1 MARGILLIED
11 EQVLAKNI
19 KRYLERHGYEMLLA
33 ETATEGIR
41 LFNQSEV
48 DLVLLDL
55 NLPDRHGLK
64 VLDELRQRNSRVIVV
79 CITGHG
85 SVQTAVEAM
94 KGGAYDYLTK
104 PIVLSELKILI
115 DKAFGQERLE
125 SALNYYNSHAG
136 FVSRTSLAPSLD
148 RLIGESPIMVQLR
161 ERIGAIVEAERSLV
175 EGTPPAVLI
184 RGETG
189 TGKELVARALHI
201 EGARRNAPFIEL
213 NCAALPMQLLE
224 SELFGYERGAFTDA
238 KERKIGLVES
248 AHGGTLFLDEIGDV
262 EIPVQLKL
270 LKLLEDRQVRRVG
283 GVRDRVVDVR
293 FISATNRP
301 LEGLMRLGTF
311 RSDLYYR
318 LRVVTIDVP
327 PLRAR
332 TGDAELLAKHFLAMH
347 QRRYGRSGMRFS
359 DCALERIRK
368 HVWPGNVRE
377 LRNAVEQAILSTPG
391 DVIEEQNLG
400 IVSVNQ
406 INADVNMATL
416 DDYEM
421 SDMTAGLEP
430 SRPGGGTLDEVER
443 SLIGR
448 ALEQSQ
454 GNVTRAAKILGISR
468 DTLRYR
474 IEKHKLV

>member
-11 EQVLAKNI
+11 EQVFAKNI
-19 KRYLERHGYEMLLA
+19 KRYLERQGYETLLA
-33 ETATEGIR
+33 KTAAEGIR

-64 VLDELRQRNSRVIVV
+64 LLDELRQRNSRVIVV
-79 CITGHG
+79 CMTGHG

-115 DKAFGQERLE
+115 DKAFRQERLE
-125 SALNYYNSHAG
+125 SALNYYNSGAG
-136 FVSRTSLAPSLD
+136 PAPGLES
-148 RLIGESPIMVQLR
+148 LIGESPAMVLLR
-161 ERIGAIVEAERSLV
+161 ERIGAIVEAERNLLD
-175 EGTPPAVLI
+175 GMPPAVLI

-189 TGKELVARALHI
+189 AGKELVARALHMQ
-201 EGARRNAPFIEL
+201 GSRRNAPFIEL
-213 NCAALPMQLLE
+213 NCAALPMELLE

-238 KERKIGLVES
+238 KERRIGLVES

-301 LEGLMRLGTF
+301 LEELIRLGTF

-318 LRVVTIDVP
+318 LRVVTIHVP

-347 QRRYGRSGMRFS
+347 ERRYGRSGMRFS

-368 HVWPGNVRE
+368 HVWLGNVRE

-391 DVIEEQNLG
+391 DIIEEQNLG
-400 IVSVNQ
+400 IVSLNQ
-406 INADVNMATL
+406 INADMNMPAFDAYEMPDMAT
-416 DDYEM
+416 
-421 SDMTAGLEP
+421 GLEP
-430 SRPGGGTLDEVER
+430 SLPSGGTLDEVER

-474 IEKHKLV
+474 IEKHKIV

>member
-19 KRYLERHGYEMLLA
+19 KRYLERHGYETLLA
-33 ETATEGIR
+33 DTAAAGIR

-85 SVQTAVEAM
+85 SVQTAVDAM

-125 SALNYYNSHAG
+125 SALSYYNSHAG
-136 FVSRTSLAPSLD
+136 AAPRLD
-148 RLIGESPIMVQLR
+148 SLIGESPPMVQLR
-161 ERIGAIVEAERSLV
+161 ERIAAIVEAERNLV
-175 EGTPPAVLI
+175 DGTPPAVLI

-189 TGKELVARALHI
+189 AGKELVARALHI
-201 EGARRNAPFIEL
+201 EGSRRNAPFIEL

-238 KERKIGLVES
+238 KERKMGLVES

-301 LEGLMRLGTF
+301 LEELIRLGRF

-332 TGDAELLAKHFLAMH
+332 AGDAELLAKYFLALH
-347 QRRYGRSGMRFS
+347 ERRYGRSGMRFS
-359 DCALERIRK
+359 EGALERIRK
-368 HVWPGNVRE
+368 HVWLGNVRE
-377 LRNAVEQAILSTPG
+377 LRNAVEQAILSTQG
-391 DVIEEQNLG
+391 GVIEEQNLG
-400 IVSVNQ
+400 IVSTCQ
-406 INADVNMATL
+406 INPDLKMGPL
-416 DDYEM
+416 D
-421 SDMTAGLEP
+421 AGETGAMLAGPEP
-430 SRPGGGTLDEVER
+430 LQHVPGTLDEVER
-443 SLIGR
+443 SLISR
-448 ALEQSQ
+448 ALDQSQ
-454 GNVTRAAKILGISR
+454 GNVTRAARILGISR

-474 IEKHKLV
+474 IEKYKIV

>member
-19 KRYLERHGYEMLLA
+19 KRYLERQGYETLLA
-33 ETATEGIR
+33 ETAAEGIR

-64 VLDELRQRNSRVIVV
+64 VLDDLRQRNSRVIVV
-79 CITGHG
+79 CMTGHG
-85 SVQTAVEAM
+85 SVKTAVEAM
-94 KGGAYDYLTK
+94 KGGACDYLTK

-125 SALNYYNSHAG
+125 GALNYYNLRAG
-136 FVSRTSLAPSLD
+136 VAPSLD
-148 RLIGESPIMVQLR
+148 SLIGESPVMVQLR
-161 ERIGAIVEAERSLV
+161 ERIGAIVEAERNLV
-175 EGTPPAVLI
+175 DGTPPAVLI

-201 EGARRNAPFIEL
+201 EGSRRNAPFIEL

-248 AHGGTLFLDEIGDV
+248 AHGGTLFLDEIGDI

-270 LKLLEDRQVRRVG
+270 LKVLEDRQVRRVG

-301 LEGLMRLGTF
+301 LEELIRLGKF

-332 TGDAELLAKHFLAMH
+332 TGDAELLARHFLAMH
-347 QRRYGRSGMRFS
+347 ERRYGRSRMRFS
-359 DCALERIRK
+359 DRALERIRN
-368 HVWPGNVRE
+368 HTWPGNVRE
-377 LRNAVEQAILSTPG
+377 LCNAVEQAILSTPD

-400 IVSVNQ
+400 IVS
-406 INADVNMATL
+406 
-416 DDYEM
+416 
-421 SDMTAGLEP
+421 
-430 SRPGGGTLDEVER
+430 
-443 SLIGR
+443 
-448 ALEQSQ
+448 
-454 GNVTRAAKILGISR
+454 
-468 DTLRYR
+468 
-474 IEKHKLV
+474 

>member
-19 KRYLERHGYEMLLA
+19 KRYLERQGYETLLA
-33 ETATEGIR
+33 ETAAEGIR

-64 VLDELRQRNSRVIVV
+64 VLDDLRQRNSRVIVV
-79 CITGHG
+79 CMTGHG
-85 SVQTAVEAM
+85 NVKTAVEAM

-125 SALNYYNSHAG
+125 GALNYYNLRAG
-136 FVSRTSLAPSLD
+136 VAPSLD
-148 RLIGESPIMVQLR
+148 SLIGESPVMVRLR
-161 ERIGAIVEAERSLV
+161 QRIGAIVQAERNLV
-175 EGTPPAVLI
+175 DGTPPAVLI

-189 TGKELVARALHI
+189 AGKELVARALHI
-201 EGARRNAPFIEL
+201 EGSRRNAPFIEL

-248 AHGGTLFLDEIGDV
+248 AHGGTLFLDEIGDI

-270 LKLLEDRQVRRVG
+270 LKVLEDRQVRRVG

-301 LEGLMRLGTF
+301 LEELIRLGKF

-327 PLRAR
+327 PLWAR
-332 TGDAELLAKHFLAMH
+332 TGDAELLARHFLAMH
-347 QRRYGRSGMRFS
+347 ERRYGRSGMRFS
-359 DCALERIRK
+359 DRALERIRN
-368 HVWPGNVRE
+368 HTWPGNVRE
-377 LRNAVEQAILSTPG
+377 LCNAVEQAILSTPG

-400 IVSVNQ
+400 IVSGTNQ
-406 INADVNMATL
+406 INLNMNKRPLEAGKTVEMAT
-416 DDYEM
+416 
-421 SDMTAGLEP
+421 GLEP
-430 SRPGGGTLDEVER
+430 FQPGPATLDEVER

-448 ALEQSQ
+448 ALEQSR

>member
-19 KRYLERHGYEMLLA
+19 KRYLERHGYEALLA
-33 ETATEGIR
+33 ETAAEGIR
-41 LFNQSEV
+41 LFDQSEL

-55 NLPDRHGLK
+55 NLPDMHGLQ
-64 VLDELRQRNSRVIVV
+64 VLKEIRSRSSKAIVV

-94 KGGAYDYLTK
+94 KGGAYDFLTK

-136 FVSRTSLAPSLD
+136 FVSRAGAPRLD
-148 RLIGESPIMVQLR
+148 TLVGQSPSMVQLR
-161 ERIGAIVEAERSLV
+161 ERIGAIAEAERSLV

-189 TGKELVARALHI
+189 TGKELVARALHV
-201 EGARRNAPFIEL
+201 EGSRRSAPFIEL

-248 AHGGTLFLDEIGDV
+248 AHGGTLFLDEIGDI

-301 LEGLMRLGTF
+301 LEELIRLGKF
-311 RSDLYYR
+311 RADLYYR

-332 TGDAELLAKHFLAMH
+332 IGDAELLANHFLAVH
-347 QRRYGRSGMRFS
+347 ERRYARSGMRFS
-359 DCALERIRK
+359 NGALERIRK
-368 HVWPGNVRE
+368 HLWPGNVRE
-377 LRNAVEQAILSTPG
+377 LRNAVEQAILSTSG

-400 IVSVNQ
+400 IVSMNQ
-406 INADVNMATL
+406 IGTDGNGRPLEADETF
-416 DDYEM
+416 DM
-421 SDMTAGLEP
+421 STGPEAAL
-430 SRPGGGTLDEVER
+430 PGAATLDEVER

-474 IEKHKLV
+474 IEKHKIM

>member
-19 KRYLERHGYEMLLA
+19 KRYLERHGYETLLA
-33 ETATEGIR
+33 ETAAEGIR
-41 LFNQSEV
+41 LFNQSEL

-64 VLDELRQRNSRVIVV
+64 VLNELKQRNSKVIVV
-79 CITGHG
+79 CVTGHG

-125 SALNYYNSHAG
+125 GALNYYNSHAG
-136 FVSRTSLAPSLD
+136 FASRAGVAPSLD
-148 RLIGESPIMVQLR
+148 TLIGESPAMVQLR
-161 ERIGAIVEAERSLV
+161 ERIGAIVEAERNLV
-175 EGTPPAVLI
+175 DGTPPAVLI

-201 EGARRNAPFIEL
+201 EGSRRNAPFIEL

-301 LEGLMRLGTF
+301 LEELIRLGTF

-318 LRVVTIDVP
+318 LRVVTIYVP

-347 QRRYGRSGMRFS
+347 ERRYGRSDMRFS

-368 HVWPGNVRE
+368 HLWLGNVRE

-406 INADVNMATL
+406 INADMNVPAFDAYEMPDMAT
-416 DDYEM
+416 
-421 SDMTAGLEP
+421 GLEP
-430 SRPGGGTLDEVER
+430 SVPAGGTLDEVER

-474 IEKHKLV
+474 IEKHKIV

>member
-11 EQVLAKNI
+11 EQVFAKNI
-19 KRYLERHGYEMLLA
+19 KRYLERQGYETLLA
-33 ETATEGIR
+33 KTAAEGIR

-64 VLDELRQRNSRVIVV
+64 LLDELRQRNSRVIVV
-79 CITGHG
+79 CMTGHG

-115 DKAFGQERLE
+115 DKAFRQERLE
-125 SALNYYNSHAG
+125 SALNYYNSGAG
-136 FVSRTSLAPSLD
+136 PAPGLES
-148 RLIGESPIMVQLR
+148 LIGESPAMVLLR
-161 ERIGAIVEAERSLV
+161 ERIGAIVEAERNLLD
-175 EGTPPAVLI
+175 GMPPAVLI

-189 TGKELVARALHI
+189 AGKELVARALHMQ
-201 EGARRNAPFIEL
+201 GSRRNAPFIEL
-213 NCAALPMQLLE
+213 NCAALPMELLE
-224 SELFGYERGAFTDA
+224 SELFGYERGAFADA
-238 KERKIGLVES
+238 RERRIGLVES

-301 LEGLMRLGTF
+301 LEDLIRLGKF
-311 RSDLYYR
+311 RSDVYYR

-332 TGDAELLAKHFLAMH
+332 AGDAELLAKHFLAMH
-347 QRRYGRSGMRFS
+347 ERRYGRSAMRFS
-359 DCALERIRK
+359 DRALERIRK
-368 HVWPGNVRE
+368 HLWLGNVRE

-391 DVIEEQNLG
+391 EVIEEQNLG
-400 IVSVNQ
+400 IVSGANQ
-406 INADVNMATL
+406 ISLEANVRPLEAGEAVD
-416 DDYEM
+416 M
-421 SDMTAGLEP
+421 SASVEP
-430 SRPGGGTLDEVER
+430 FQPGPGTLDEVER

-454 GNVTRAAKILGISR
+454 GNVTRAAKVLGISR

>member
-11 EQVLAKNI
+11 EQVLAKNV
-19 KRYLERHGYEMLLA
+19 KRYLERHGYEALVA
-33 ETATEGIR
+33 ETAADGLR
-41 LFNQSEV
+41 LFSHSEV

-55 NLPDRHGLK
+55 NLPDKHGIK
-64 VLDELRQRNSRVIVV
+64 VLDELRQRNPRVIVV

-104 PIVLSELKILI
+104 PIVLSELKLLI

-136 FVSRTSLAPSLD
+136 TAPNLNS
-148 RLIGESPIMVQLR
+148 LIGESTAMTQLR
-161 ERIGAIVEAERSLV
+161 ARIGAIVEAERNLV
-175 EGTPPAVLI
+175 DGTPAAVLI

-189 TGKELVARALHI
+189 AGKELVARALHI
-201 EGARRNAPFIEL
+201 EGSRRNAPFIEL
-213 NCAALPMQLLE
+213 NCATLPMQLLE

-248 AHGGTLFLDEIGDV
+248 AHGGTLFLDEIGDL

-283 GVRDRVVDVR
+283 GVRDRIVDVR

-301 LEGLMRLGTF
+301 LEELIRLGKF

-318 LRVVTIDVP
+318 LRVVTIEVP

-332 TGDAELLAKHFLAMH
+332 IGDPELLAKHFLALH
-347 QRRYGRSGMRFS
+347 ERRYGRSGMRFS
-359 DCALERIRK
+359 DRALERIRK
-368 HVWPGNVRE
+368 HIWPGNVRE

-400 IVSVNQ
+400 IVCVNQ
-406 INADVNMATL
+406 INPDMNVWPLEAGEAADTVT
-416 DDYEM
+416 
-421 SDMTAGLEP
+421 GLEP
-430 SRPGGGTLDEVER
+430 LQPGPATLDEVER

-448 ALEQSQ
+448 ALERSQ
-454 GNVTRAAKILGISR
+454 GNVTRAAKILGITR

>member
-19 KRYLERHGYEMLLA
+19 KRYLERHGYETLLA
-33 ETATEGIR
+33 GTAAEGIR
-41 LFNQSEV
+41 LFDESEL
-48 DLVLLDL
+48 DLILLDL
-55 NLPDRHGLK
+55 NLPDMHGIQ
-64 VLDELRQRNSRVIVV
+64 VLNELRSHSSRAIVV

-125 SALNYYNSHAG
+125 SALSYYNSHAG
-136 FVSRTSLAPSLD
+136 FVWRAGVVPSLET
-148 RLIGESPIMVQLR
+148 LIGEAPLMVQLR
-161 ERIGAIVEAERSLV
+161 KRIGAIVEAERSLV

-189 TGKELVARALHI
+189 TGKELVARALHV
-201 EGARRNAPFIEL
+201 EGPRRNAPFIEL

-248 AHGGTLFLDEIGDV
+248 AHGGTLFLDEIGDI

-293 FISATNRP
+293 FMSATNRP
-301 LEGLMRLGTF
+301 LEELIRLGKF

-332 TGDAELLAKHFLAMH
+332 IGDAELLAKHFLALH
-347 QRRYGRSGMRFS
+347 ERRYGRSGMRFS
-359 DCALERIRK
+359 DRALERIRK
-368 HVWPGNVRE
+368 HIWPGNVRE

-400 IVSVNQ
+400 IVTMNQ
-406 INADVNMATL
+406 INLDMKVRPLEADEAVDVYT
-416 DDYEM
+416 
-421 SDMTAGLEP
+421 GFEP
-430 SRPGGGTLDEVER
+430 FLPAPGTLDEVER

-474 IEKHKLV
+474 MEKHKLV

>member
-19 KRYLERHGYEMLLA
+19 KRYLERHGYETLLA
-33 ETATEGIR
+33 GTAAEGIR
-41 LFNQSEV
+41 LFDESEL
-48 DLVLLDL
+48 DLILLDL
-55 NLPDRHGLK
+55 NLPDMHGIQ
-64 VLDELRQRNSRVIVV
+64 VLNELRSRSSRAIVV
-79 CITGHG
+79 CVTGHG

-104 PIVLSELKILI
+104 PIVLSELKVLI

-125 SALNYYNSHAG
+125 SALSYYNSHAG
-136 FVSRTSLAPSLD
+136 FVWRAGVVPSLET
-148 RLIGESPIMVQLR
+148 LIGEAPLMVQLR

-189 TGKELVARALHI
+189 TGKELVARALHV
-201 EGARRNAPFIEL
+201 EGPRRDAPFIEL
-213 NCAALPMQLLE
+213 NCAAL
-224 SELFGYERGAFTDA
+224 
-238 KERKIGLVES
+238 
-248 AHGGTLFLDEIGDV
+248 
-262 EIPVQLKL
+262 VQLKL

-301 LEGLMRLGTF
+301 LEELIRLGKF

-327 PLRAR
+327 PLRTR
-332 TGDAELLAKHFLAMH
+332 IGDAELLAKHFLAVH
-347 QRRYGRSGMRFS
+347 ERRYGRSGMRFS
-359 DCALERIRK
+359 DRALERIRK
-368 HVWPGNVRE
+368 HIWPGNVRE

-400 IVSVNQ
+400 IVAMNQ
-406 INADVNMATL
+406 INLDMKVRPLEADEAIYVST
-416 DDYEM
+416 
-421 SDMTAGLEP
+421 GFEP
-430 SRPGGGTLDEVER
+430 FLPGPGTLDEVER

-474 IEKHKLV
+474 MEKHKLV

>member
-11 EQVLAKNI
+11 EHVLAKNI
-19 KRYLERHGYEMLLA
+19 KRYLERHGYETLVA
-33 ETATEGIR
+33 ETAAEGVR
-41 LFNQSEV
+41 LFDQSEL

-55 NLPDRHGLK
+55 NLPDRHGIK
-64 VLDELRQRNSRVIVV
+64 VLDDLRHRNSKVIVI

-85 SVQTAVEAM
+85 NVQSAVDAM

-104 PIVLSELKILI
+104 PIVLSELKLLI

-125 SALNYYNSHAG
+125 SALSYYNAPAG
-136 FVSRTSLAPSLD
+136 AAPGLQFLVGEAPS
-148 RLIGESPIMVQLR
+148 MVKLR
-161 ERIGAIVEAERSLV
+161 ERIGAIVAAERNLV
-175 EGTPPAVLI
+175 DGIPPAVLI

-201 EGARRNAPFIEL
+201 EGRRRNAPFIEL
-213 NCAALPMQLLE
+213 NCAAMPMQLLE
-224 SELFGYERGAFTDA
+224 SELFGHERGAFTDA

-248 AHGGTLFLDEIGDV
+248 AHGGTLFLDEIGDI

-293 FISATNRP
+293 FVSATNRP
-301 LEGLMRLGTF
+301 LEDLIRRGQF

-332 TGDAELLAKHFLAMH
+332 AGDAELLAKHFLAIH
-347 QRRYGRSGMRFS
+347 ERRYRRTGMSFS
-359 DCALERIRK
+359 KSALARIRN

-377 LRNAVEQAILSTPG
+377 LRNAVEQAILSTSE
-391 DVIEEQNLG
+391 DVIEEENLG
-400 IVSVNQ
+400 FVAVNQ
-406 INADVNMATL
+406 KALDMNVQASGPNSMHEAAPEFAD
-416 DDYEM
+416 
-421 SDMTAGLEP
+421 SLEP
-430 SRPGGGTLDEVER
+430 FIPASGTLDEVER

-448 ALEQSQ
+448 ALDQSQ
-454 GNVTRAAKILGISR
+454 GNVTQAARILGISR

-474 IEKHKLV
+474 IEKHKLA

>member
-19 KRYLERHGYEMLLA
+19 KRYLERHGYETLLA
-33 ETATEGIR
+33 ETAAEGIR
-41 LFNQSEV
+41 LFDRSEL

-55 NLPDRHGLK
+55 NLPDMHGVQ
-64 VLDELRQRNSRVIVV
+64 VLNALRSRNSRAIVV

-85 SVQTAVEAM
+85 SVQTAVDAM

-104 PIVLSELKILI
+104 PIVLNELKILI

-136 FVSRTSLAPSLD
+136 FVSRGGVAPRLET
-148 RLIGESPIMVQLR
+148 LIGESPPMVQLR
-161 ERIGAIVEAERSLV
+161 DRIRAIVDAERGLV

-189 TGKELVARALHI
+189 TGKELVARALHV
-201 EGARRNAPFIEL
+201 EGSRRNAPFIEL

-238 KERKIGLVES
+238 RERKIGLVES
-248 AHGGTLFLDEIGDV
+248 AHSGTLFLDEIGDV

-301 LEGLMRLGTF
+301 LEELIRLGQF

-318 LRVVTIDVP
+318 LRVVTIEVP

-332 TGDAELLAKHFLAMH
+332 IGDAELLARHFLVMH
-347 QRRYGRSGMRFS
+347 GRRYGRPGMRFS
-359 DCALERIRK
+359 DRAFDRIRR
-368 HVWPGNVRE
+368 HTWPGNVRE
-377 LRNAVEQAILSTPG
+377 LRNAVEQAILSTTG
-391 DVIEEQNLG
+391 DIIEEQNLG
-400 IVSVNQ
+400 IVSINHVNPDM
-406 INADVNMATL
+406 NAPPVEADETADMATAL
-416 DDYEM
+416 
-421 SDMTAGLEP
+421 GP
-430 SRPGGGTLDEVER
+430 FQPGAVTLDEVER

-448 ALEQSQ
+448 ALDQAQ
-454 GNVTRAAKILGISR
+454 GNVTRAAKILGVSR

-474 IEKHKLV
+474 IDKHKLV

>member
-11 EQVLAKNI
+11 EQVLAKNV
-19 KRYLERHGYEMLLA
+19 KRYLERHGYETLVA
-33 ETATEGIR
+33 ETAAEGIG
-41 LFNQSEV
+41 LFDQSEL

-55 NLPDRHGLK
+55 NLPDMHGIQ
-64 VLDELRQRNSRVIVV
+64 VLNELRSRSSRAIVI

-104 PIVLSELKILI
+104 PIALSELKILI

-125 SALNYYNSHAG
+125 SALTYYNSHAG
-136 FVSRTSLAPSLD
+136 FVSRAGVAPSLD
-148 RLIGESPIMVQLR
+148 NLIGEAPSMVQLR
-161 ERIGAIVEAERSLV
+161 ERIRAIVEAERSLV

-189 TGKELVARALHI
+189 TGKELVARALHF
-201 EGARRNAPFIEL
+201 EGSRRNTPFIEL

-248 AHGGTLFLDEIGDV
+248 AHGGTLFLDEIGDI

-301 LEGLMRLGTF
+301 LEDLIRLGQF

-332 TGDAELLAKHFLAMH
+332 SGDAELLAKYFLAIH
-347 QRRYGRSGMRFS
+347 ERRYGRSGMRFS
-359 DCALERIRK
+359 DRALERIRK
-368 HVWPGNVRE
+368 HLWPGNVRE

-391 DVIEEQNLG
+391 DVIGEQNLG
-400 IVSVNQ
+400 LGSTNPVNPDVTVRPLE
-406 INADVNMATL
+406 ADETADLAT
-416 DDYEM
+416 
-421 SDMTAGLEP
+421 GLEP
-430 SRPGGGTLDEVER
+430 FLPGPGTLDEVER

-448 ALEQSQ
+448 ALDQSH

-474 IEKHKLV
+474 IEKHKIG

>member
-19 KRYLERHGYEMLLA
+19 KRYLERHGYETLLA

-125 SALNYYNSHAG
+125 SALNYYNSRAG
-136 FVSRTSLAPSLD
+136 AAPSLD
-148 RLIGESPIMVQLR
+148 SLIGESPSMVQLR
-161 ERIGAIVEAERSLV
+161 ERIGAIVEAERNLV
-175 EGTPPAVLI
+175 DGTPPAVLI

-201 EGARRNAPFIEL
+201 EGSRRNAPFIEL

-248 AHGGTLFLDEIGDV
+248 AHGGTLFLDEIGDI

-293 FISATNRP
+293 FVSATNRP
-301 LEGLMRLGTF
+301 LEKLIHLSQF

-347 QRRYGRSGMRFS
+347 QRRYGRLGMRFS

-368 HVWPGNVRE
+368 HIWLGNVRE

-400 IVSVNQ
+400 IVSMSH
-406 INADVNMATL
+406 INLDMNVRPLEADDTADMAT
-416 DDYEM
+416 
-421 SDMTAGLEP
+421 GREP
-430 SRPGGGTLDEVER
+430 LQSGPGTLEEVER

-474 IEKHKLV
+474 IEKHKIV